1 MIVKVAVPSD
11 SPTVWLAI
19 VISGSSSK
27 ITKSAVLLPS
37 GIITFDDGFDK
48 VMVAV
53 SVVSS
58 VVSVL
63 VGTVKVFD
71 VCPAAIVNVP
81 RVFV

>member
-1 MIVKVAVPSD
+1 M
-11 SPTVWLAI
+11 
-19 VISGSSSK
+19 
-27 ITKSAVLLPS
+27 
-37 GIITFDDGFDK
+37 ITFDDGLDK

-53 SVVSS
+53 SVISS